1 MFLQMELTTV
11 EQTLNT
17 KPSLGVVVPCPNLWS
32 LPVRGLRVNE
42 LEEQLKDQEA
52 QAEHNMEEEGRR
64 HREAFSKMERDKNTH
79 LELLNSR

>member
-1 MFLQMELTTV
+1 MLAQYGWI
-11 EQTLNT
+11 
-17 KPSLGVVVPCPNLWS
+17 PDRGS
-32 LPVRGLRVNE
+32 LPGCGVRVHE

-79 LELLNSR
+79 LELLNNRYARTRARTHARTRTE

>member
-42 LEEQLKDQEA
+42 LEEQLKA
-52 QAEHNMEEEGRR
+52 
-64 HREAFSKMERDKNTH
+64 
-79 LELLNSR
+79 SRWRLPSSSML

>member
-1 MFLQMELTTV
+1 MH
-11 EQTLNT
+11 
-17 KPSLGVVVPCPNLWS
+17 
-32 LPVRGLRVNE
+32 E

-79 LELLNSR
+79 LELLNNRYARTHTRKHARSHARTHRVTGELDTHTFTREYKLTNF